1 MEVKELTEKLIQQ
14 EFGYWL
20 IKMRFSGPFEEEDL
34 DVDVFLKE
42 EPADWVDRSY
52 RIYSSLSE
60 QGFDVLIGYKF
71 YDPSE
76 EYDCQLH

>member
-1 MEVKELTEKLIQQ
+1 MEVKELTENLIQQ
-14 EFGYWL
+14 EFGNWL

-52 RIYSSLSE
+52 RIYCSLSE

-76 EYDCQLH
+76 EYDCQAD